1 MSGIVNNDEL
11 MILAFAVCDERA
23 TNAQIEQIEDI
34 LDGNRAAKLLYL
46 KCLNLHSQLEH
57 RGRRFG
63 LHRPIVEKIREC
75 LPDEL
80 SAGKRG
86 QAHYV
91 RSTLRA
97 LPANGACSLFS
108 PVPALGSPSLLL
120 SLVNPAPWAAYAM
133 AGLFLAVG
141 VLAAWAWSLSGGHPD
156 SQLAGG
162 MQMGVQIAATAA
174 PAAGKPAT
182 APIRPKGPTDLRLP
196 TRAAQLGPVRCFPA
210 ARADRRADHGDNR
223 RRGEGCLR

>member
-23 TNAQIEQIEDI
+23 TDAQIEQIEDI

-80 SAGKRG
+80 SARKGDRHIMC
-86 QAHYV
+86 AAP
-91 RSTLRA
+91 SRA
-97 LPANGACSLFS
+97 LPANGACSLFPRCRS
-108 PVPALGSPSLLL
+108 SVPGRCFCPSSIRRHGRLMRW
-120 SLVNPAPWAAYAM
+120 P
-133 AGLFLAVG
+133 GF
-141 VLAAWAWSLSGGHPD
+141 SGGWR
-156 SQLAGG
+156 SGSL
-162 MQMGVQIAATAA
+162 GVE
-174 PAAGKPAT
+174 
-182 APIRPKGPTDLRLP
+182 
-196 TRAAQLGPVRCFPA
+196 PVRRSPGLSTRRRHADGRADCGYRGPGRRETGDSPNPPE
-210 ARADRRADHGDNR
+210 RADRSSVANPLRTTRARPLLPSRPR
-223 RRGEGCLR
+223 RSSGGSRG